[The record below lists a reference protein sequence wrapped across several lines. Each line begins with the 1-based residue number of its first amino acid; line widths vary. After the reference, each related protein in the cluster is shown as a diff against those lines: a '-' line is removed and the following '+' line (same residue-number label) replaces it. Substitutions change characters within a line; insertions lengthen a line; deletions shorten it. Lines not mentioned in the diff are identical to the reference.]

1 MGIKLAELLFIQ
13 LKTWITV
20 WGNIICNIIC
30 FGSPA
35 LLVFLA
41 GAKTFP
47 IIFWPCASC
56 LATLHRIRH
65 SWRNRSAI
73 RQSPFAVR
81 GAKQIP
87 YNYICAVQKYDIIQH
102 FINPHKVAKCEKA
115 RKNKSPSSV
124 AEWQS
129 DGGGRQ
135 TASSA
140 VRGHSRG
147 ICHGTVSFHFVS
159 FFMWHTTVFL
169 LTPLRHAPLLTL
181 AIHNRAELL
190 YFCTVS
196 SRLPLA
202 PLLRPCL
209 RAHAI
214 IHVRDVEN

>member
-1 MGIKLAELLFIQ
+1 MRIKLAELLFIR
-13 LKTWITV
+13 LKKPWITV

-47 IIFWPCASC
+47 IIFWLCASC

-73 RQSPFAVR
+73 RRSPFAVR

-124 AEWQS
+124 AEWRRWQT
-129 DGGGRQ
+129 DGII
-135 TASSA
+135 SSSPGA
-140 VRGHSRG
+140 FAGHLPR
-147 ICHGTVSFHFVS
+147 HSFIS
-159 FFMWHTTVFL
+159 FRFIFYVAHDCVPAHS
-169 LTPLRHAPLLTL
+169 PLFPPPRPSS
-181 AIHNRAELL
+181 
-190 YFCTVS
+190 YFCYS
-196 SRLPLA
+196 
-202 PLLRPCL
+202 
-209 RAHAI
+209 
-214 IHVRDVEN
+214 